1 MKELKD
7 SKGFKDFV
15 HDIEAQ
21 TRGCIASLRKKGL
34 PVSNWYELNSWIA
47 KPLTTREVCGQNPIK
62 YVHEMKHPNIPDTYI
77 VGSVCAAIMSDAREK
92 IFCSLRDLKNKDRRE
107 KAFIKKFCDNFKIE
121 AKKGVTKYGYEFRY
135 WKIENYM
142 FFFNKT
148 SQRTFTVTITAKNKE
163 IYERA
168 QTVDNSE
175 PIRFTKDLALATFN
189 LLEKYKE

>member
-47 KPLTTREVCGQNPIK
+47 KPLTTCEVCGHNPIK
-62 YVHEMKHPNIPDTYI
+62 YVHEMKHPNISDTYI

-92 IFCSLRDLKNKDRRE
+92 IFCSLRDLTNKDRRE
-107 KAFIKKFCDNFKIE
+107 KAFIKNF
-121 AKKGVTKYGYEFRY
+121 
-135 WKIENYM
+135 
-142 FFFNKT
+142 
-148 SQRTFTVTITAKNKE
+148 VTILKLRQRKG
-163 IYERA
+163 
-168 QTVDNSE
+168 
-175 PIRFTKDLALATFN
+175 
-189 LLEKYKE
+189 LLNMVMNFVTGR